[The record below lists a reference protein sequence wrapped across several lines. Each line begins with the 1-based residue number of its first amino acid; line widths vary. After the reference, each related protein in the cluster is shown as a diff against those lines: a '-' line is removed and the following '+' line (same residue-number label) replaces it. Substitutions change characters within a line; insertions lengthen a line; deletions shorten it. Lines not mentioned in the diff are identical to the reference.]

1 MVEGQDFLISRRP
14 NNLKCIGSEFFRI
27 CLVGVKGERVVD
39 VIIIYGLVAVEVS
52 VCHLLRFPPRIHQQV
67 SDLPLDL
74 IRDLKPG
81 AEADVDVNVPY
92 IQCLCLRHH
101 LAQIIVPIPS
111 HVIELHQSQAG
122 RQCPLFGD
130 LPDPH
135 QGTPQVSERQHLQ
148 LGIQA
153 QVDCLLLLQEP

>member
-1 MVEGQDFLISRRP
+1 MHELICVWLQFEDEDLALLLSCPGQRVIICQFVVEGQDFLISRRP

-27 CLVGVKGERVVD
+27 CLVGVKGEWVVD

-101 LAQIIVPIPS
+101 LAQIIVQIPS
-111 HVIELHQSQAG
+111 HVIQ
-122 RQCPLFGD
+122 
-130 LPDPH
+130 
-135 QGTPQVSERQHLQ
+135 
-148 LGIQA
+148 
-153 QVDCLLLLQEP
+153 